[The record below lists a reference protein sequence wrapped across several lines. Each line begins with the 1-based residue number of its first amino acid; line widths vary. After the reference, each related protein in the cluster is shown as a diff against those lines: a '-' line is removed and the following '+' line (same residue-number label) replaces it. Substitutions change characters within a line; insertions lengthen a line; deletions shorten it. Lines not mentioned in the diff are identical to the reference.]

1 MFFTKK
7 TIVNSKKRSMFGF
20 SISCTTQTVFKVR
33 YTNGQLC
40 NCGEYSVKER
50 VLTKTCDAN
59 LILLNFTVEI
69 SVKSIRNQWG
79 ENCSFSFLFP
89 GDGDIRSD
97 LRILPGNIST
107 TLQPSLTTSEIL
119 PTSTTMV
126 EIPEGTF
133 DTCTFDTFRYSNRT

>member
-1 MFFTKK
+1 ML
-7 TIVNSKKRSMFGF
+7 GF

-40 NCGEYSVKER
+40 NCGEYILVKEEL
-50 VLTKTCDAN
+50 VTKTCDAR

-79 ENCSFSFLFP
+79 ENCSFSFFFP
-89 GDGDIRSD
+89 GDGAIRSD

-107 TLQPSLTTSEIL
+107 TLQPSLTTSEVL
-119 PTSTTMV
+119 PTSTTMMKL
-126 EIPEGTF
+126 PEGTF
-133 DTCTFDTFRYSNRT
+133 DNSDLISI

>member
-1 MFFTKK
+1 
-7 TIVNSKKRSMFGF
+7 MFGF

-40 NCGEYSVKER
+40 NCGEYFLVKEQE
-50 VLTKTCDAN
+50 LTKACDAH

-79 ENCSFSFLFP
+79 ENCSFIFFFP

-107 TLQPSLTTSEIL
+107 TLQPSLTTSEVL

-133 DTCTFDTFRYSNRT
+133 DTCDLISI